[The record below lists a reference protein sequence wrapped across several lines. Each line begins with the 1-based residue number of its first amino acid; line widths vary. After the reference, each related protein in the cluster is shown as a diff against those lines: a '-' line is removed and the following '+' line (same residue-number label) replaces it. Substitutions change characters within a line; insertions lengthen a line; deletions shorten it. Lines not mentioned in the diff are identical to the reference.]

1 MSQYVA
7 YLDGRLE
14 EVALDR
20 YAQAVFEEVKV
31 KTVGKTAPGPIGPV
45 EGAMVARELHS
56 DGTTEDKIFAP
67 SYGEFRTSGGGD
79 LEALALAGPSNAGTE
94 PLPAELRSLSTG
106 AIAIFELVR
115 LKDWN
120 TVSSTLAHMNGAWRA
135 QRTTNQPRLVAAR
148 LDDALHELAQAAQ
161 KHAPARTAQAAID
174 VAQSTLDLHLRYRS
188 RIEIDQ
194 ARFRLWT
201 QQVRVDAAVGDL
213 ARVTGDIAVLEW
225 VRDRFA
231 DLLQPADRR
240 TSMLGWAHSEWR
252 RMSRTSHPL
261 PITRHDSPR
270 VCASTARG

>member
-31 KTVGKTAPGPIGPV
+31 KTVGKTVPGPIGPV

-94 PLPAELRSLSTG
+94 PLPAELRSLSTD

-161 KHAPARTAQAAID
+161 KHAPARTGPHRASRPTRRGSRCGLSRSVSMRLSVTWPGSPVTSPSSNGCATGSRTCYSPPIAGPRCSAGRTPSGDGCREPPI
-174 VAQSTLDLHLRYRS
+174 HFRS
-188 RIEIDQ
+188 RGTT
-194 ARFRLWT
+194 RLASAPLRLGVDSCGRT
-201 QQVRVDAAVGDL
+201 GVRSLD
-213 ARVTGDIAVLEW
+213 
-225 VRDRFA
+225 
-231 DLLQPADRR
+231 R
-240 TSMLGWAHSEWR
+240 TS
-252 RMSRTSHPL
+252 
-261 PITRHDSPR
+261 
-270 VCASTARG
+270 